1 MPPGFAQQLVLP
13 ALDSLQQALGD
24 RDLRLWLYDRESEL
38 ANGSF
43 DAAVRVSTESWP
55 GHEEVALFGESV
67 FPIATP
73 SLAAAHG
80 LHSASPAADVLAAP
94 LLHMDSAD
102 RPLMS
107 WADWLERFDLRLTP
121 SRGRVEFNSYPSVLQ
136 AVMLGRGVA
145 LGWAGLLDE
154 LLDGEALVVV
164 GPTVSTDRQYT
175 VTWPSRRPSSAV
187 TATVAWLTQTGT
199 ARNQ

>member
-1 MPPGFAQQLVLP
+1 
-13 ALDSLQQALGD
+13 
-24 RDLRLWLYDRESEL
+24 
-38 ANGSF
+38 
-43 DAAVRVSTESWP
+43 
-55 GHEEVALFGESV
+55 
-67 FPIATP
+67 
-73 SLAAAHG
+73 
-80 LHSASPAADVLAAP
+80 
-94 LLHMDSAD
+94 
-102 RPLMS
+102 
-107 WADWLERFDLRLTP
+107 
-121 SRGRVEFNSYPSVLQ
+121 
-136 AVMLGRGVA
+136 VA